1 MNRIITRS
9 REFGS
14 GRRSVGKRVVE
25 RFALPYHAAKMID
38 KIAEKPGFV
47 SMLFMTKKSA
57 KSSCVHGSVHSCF
70 LRIKFNKSML

>member
-1 MNRIITRS
+1 MNRIITLS

-14 GRRSVGKRVVE
+14 GRRSVEKRVAE

-47 SMLFMTKKSA
+47 SM
-57 KSSCVHGSVHSCF
+57 
-70 LRIKFNKSML
+70 